1 MTRTITVGL
10 MVVAAATAAISWR
23 AATAL
28 ELKQIIPARAP
39 VEKERIETE
48 FRTASAI
55 TEGNGKYVYG
65 VVLITAGYAAEGKYS
80 NYFVTQV
87 PMKVGDLSLDPGQY
101 VFGWRRKDDD
111 NLTVKFY
118 VAESGRLLGDVEAHR
133 VNRVGPIDS
142 FRIVP
147 PSEKPVIRIGRF
159 GMSYSLSE

>member
-1 MTRTITVGL
+1 MTRALITAI
-10 MVVAAATAAISWR
+10 AAAAIVTAAVSWR
-23 AATAL
+23 AATPA
-28 ELKQIIPARAP
+28 ELKQIIPARAA

-55 TEGNGKYVYG
+55 TDGNGKYVYG

-87 PMKVGDLSLDPGQY
+87 PITVGELSLDPGQY
-101 VFGWRRKDDD
+101 VFGWRRKDDE

-118 VAESGRLLGDVEAHR
+118 AAESGKFLGDVDAHR
-133 VNRVGPIDS
+133 VNRVGPIES

-159 GMSYSLSE
+159 GMGYTLLE